1 MHAYDQTRRA
11 IAYLRWNEGDAD
23 TIAPSLYK
31 GRGGRAASS
40 SDTAEAPED
49 GAPAGPPASPGA
61 APPVVPRDTAAPAVS
76 GAAPPGAAVSGP
88 APNGAS
94 PVA

>member
-11 IAYLRWNEGDAD
+11 VSYLRWNEGDAE

-40 SDTAEAPED
+40 SDTAAEPEE
-49 GAPAGPPASPGA
+49 
-61 APPVVPRDTAAPAVS
+61 AAPAA
-76 GAAPPGAAVSGP
+76 GATPAAAPPGAGPQATPAAALPSG
-88 APNGAS
+88 
-94 PVA
+94 